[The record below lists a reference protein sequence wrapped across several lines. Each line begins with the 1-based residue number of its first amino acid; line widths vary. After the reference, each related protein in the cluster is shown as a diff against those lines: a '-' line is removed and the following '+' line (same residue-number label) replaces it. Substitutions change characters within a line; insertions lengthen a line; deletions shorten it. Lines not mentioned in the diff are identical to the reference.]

1 MPTICNDDRKE
12 TNYSLNFIS
21 RFLPQD
27 REDIDASF
35 AGNGFTRDRKLP
47 LAITLALIINMVR
60 PGKRFGYQEVINRFF
75 SDTGLAHEKGVA
87 PPDKSA
93 FLRARRKLPFDVFA
107 ALFKESV
114 EKATSLAATFGGATW
129 KGFRL
134 LAIDGTKKNMP
145 YSEELAESY
154 GIPYGAHYPQLLSC
168 ALFDVLLKIPLN
180 VMWGPHDSSER
191 VMAQELIEDLGP
203 GDLLLL
209 DRGYP
214 GFELFEKM
222 LNLGIDFLVRLT
234 NNGLFKVISEFL
246 ARGHRD
252 GKVTI
257 HPSDELVRQRL
268 RNGDPVP
275 EPIQLRVVKM
285 KTKGRKTALFVTNLT
300 DRAKYPLRALRELYH
315 LRWEEEEFYKLIKE
329 LLEAENFRGKNCQFI
344 DQEVM
349 AIYLYCLLVRIMM
362 MEAAA
367 KHAIPLSEI
376 CQQAAFLAVTRFID
390 KMFVSQTIEDC
401 EHWLT
406 LCLAEISW
414 QRYKKRTGRSFPRIS
429 KRSYGKWG
437 RRSA

>member
-1 MPTICNDDRKE
+1 VPTICNDDTKE

-114 EKATSLAATFGGATW
+114 EKATSLAATFSGATW

-154 GIPYGAHYPQLLSC
+154 DIPHGAHYPQLLSC

-191 VMAQELIEDLGP
+191 VMAQELIEDLGQ

-214 GFELFEKM
+214 GFEFFEKM
-222 LNLGIDFLVRLT
+222 LSLGIDFLVRLPD
-234 NNGLFKVISEFL
+234 NGLFKVISEFL
-246 ARGHRD
+246 AKGHRD

-268 RNGDPVP
+268 RNGDPAP

-285 KTKGRKTALFVTNLT
+285 KTKGRKTALFVTSLT
-300 DRAKYPLRALRELYH
+300 DRAKYPLRSLRELYH

-329 LLEAENFRGKNCQFI
+329 LLEAENFRGKSCQFI

-349 AIYLYCLLVRIMM
+349 GIYLYCLLVRIMM

-367 KHAIPLSEI
+367 KYDIPLSEI

-401 EHWLT
+401 EHWLI